1 VESKYEKKFNCI
13 FITNIRFCFCCLLLW
28 SQATKLPDWYVSKG
42 VNSDKLINLSNEVEV
57 QAVKTKLQEK
67 IDTKIE
73 DSINARQEVSPKLAR
88 VDGYEVNTD
97 APQNTQVPRK

>member
-1 VESKYEKKFNCI
+1 MKKSLIAF
-13 FITNIRFCFCCLLLW
+13 LLLILGSASVAYYFW